1 MSSNFI
7 TIKTRSN
14 TVIFI
19 NQIES
24 FSPRLMYRYGHEVPD
39 GNYTVIGISGKEYIV
54 GEDELKK
61 VGLVE

>member
-54 GEDELKK
+54 GED
-61 VGLVE
+61 